1 MFDRPFRKWA
11 VALLAALLCLGCAL
25 PAFALDPAPGRE
37 YRGIDVSEWQGDID
51 FSAVRA
57 AGVEMVYIRAGVG
70 GDYQDPL
77 YRQNYRRAKDAGLL
91 VGLYHYVTAR
101 TADQARQEARFFASL
116 AGGTQPDCLLAMD
129 FEAFGSLSRG
139 EIGDVGLAFLEELE
153 AVTGNP
159 CAIYADA
166 SNARDVFD
174 SRFASYP
181 LWVAAYGVDQPSAG
195 NAWSSW
201 AGWQYAD
208 DGQLPG
214 ISGRVDLDRFTQ
226 ALLRSDS
233 DPLPPVAAPA
243 PVSAGGSYTVQRGD
257 TLWSIA
263 RRFGTTVG
271 RLASLN
277 GIQNPSLIYPGQV
290 LRLPGHAG
298 SGTVGA
304 SGGPITYTVRRGDT
318 LWAIA
323 RRFGTTVS
331 ALAAENGIQNPS
343 LIYPGQV
350 LRVGAASSGAAV
362 DRSSVSAAT
371 YTVRQ
376 GDTLWSIATRFDT
389 TVSSI
394 AAENGIQNPSLIY
407 PGQVLQISAG
417 QASAASSGAITYTVQ
432 RGDTLWSIAT
442 RFGTTVNRLA
452 GINELQNPRLIYP
465 GQVLKLN

>member
-263 RRFGTTVG
+263 RRFGTTRAAG
-271 RLASLN
+271 RYPLVHR
-277 GIQNPSLIYPGQV
+277 PSLRHHCGEAG
-290 LRLPGHAG
+290 LPQRHPKPQPHLSRA
-298 SGTVGA
+298 
-304 SGGPITYTVRRGDT
+304 
-318 LWAIA
+318 
-323 RRFGTTVS
+323 
-331 ALAAENGIQNPS
+331 
-343 LIYPGQV
+343 
-350 LRVGAASSGAAV
+350 GAAPARPCRQRHRRRLRRAHHLHRAA
-362 DRSSVSAAT
+362 RGHPLGH
-371 YTVRQ
+371 RPP
-376 GDTLWSIATRFDT
+376 LWHH
-389 TVSSI
+389 
-394 AAENGIQNPSLIY
+394 
-407 PGQVLQISAG
+407 
-417 QASAASSGAITYTVQ
+417 
-432 RGDTLWSIAT
+432 
-442 RFGTTVNRLA
+442 RL
-452 GINELQNPRLIYP
+452 GPCR
-465 GQVLKLN
+465 